1 MSKVIVRETIESDA
15 KELIE
20 YLNEVGGESD
30 YLSFGANEFPLDI
43 KAKEQ
48 FIKSLEPTN
57 NVYLLAIVDDKI
69 AGTLCSNIYD
79 NPRFKHNANF
89 DISVKQKY
97 QGQGIGYQLLD
108 KFINTMKQND
118 QIDNI
123 TFEVRADNKSA
134 ISLYEKLGFKQTG
147 ILPNNFKL
155 NNVSYDVLIY
165 SMDVRK

>member
-1 MSKVIVRETIESDA
+1 MSKVIVREALQSDA

-20 YLNEVGGESD
+20 YLNLVGGESD

-43 KAKEQ
+43 KANEQ
-48 FIKSLEPTN
+48 FIKSLETTS
-57 NVYLLAIVDDKI
+57 NVYLLAIVDNQI

-79 NPRFKHNANF
+79 NLRFKHNANF

-97 QGQGIGYQLLD
+97 QGRGIGHQLLQM
-108 KFINTMKQND
+108 FINAMKQNN

-123 TFEVRADNKSA
+123 TFEVRADNKGA

-147 ILPNNFKL
+147 TLPNNFKL
-155 NNVSYDVLIY
+155 NNISYDVLIY
-165 SMDVRK
+165 SMGVRQ